1 MSSNEGQLNNVW
13 YICFMMD
20 YAAVC
25 LFMVHSW
32 GSHGKRVVCLGGLP
46 FPPPVKKKRV
56 KSWLKTQY

>member
-25 LFMVHSW
+25 LFIWFMGLSW
-32 GSHGKRVVCLGGLP
+32 QESGLPGVVCHSLL
-46 FPPPVKKKRV
+46 
-56 KSWLKTQY
+56 Q